1 MKSFYKTNRER
12 ASTSDSDND
21 GNDAG
26 GAGAADCAE
35 LRAHG
40 YEVKVEAILDDNGG
54 VMEQA
59 WQSFSTHYTLP

>member
-1 MKSFYKTNRER
+1 MKSFYKTKREH

-26 GAGAADCAE
+26 GAE

-40 YEVKVEAILDDNGG
+40 YEVKLK
-54 VMEQA
+54 
-59 WQSFSTHYTLP
+59 SFWMITVV